1 MKQKKKNSVME
12 QVKAARKQNREEEIQ
27 THGKS
32 INYRKVMASK
42 KQYNRKHSFHM
53 KYTLLIGL
61 PLMLA
66 AMLSCKS
73 EAGEKNGPKEK
84 PPVPVDVIVAG
95 NSDFASDVEVNGT
108 VLSEEM
114 IELHP
119 EVGGRLTYLNIP
131 DGAMVAAGS
140 ILARVND
147 ADLQAQLQ
155 QQKVQLELAQKTEQ
169 RLGKLLKVNGVDQ
182 ATYDAAISQVNLYN
196 ANINVINAQI
206 DKTVI
211 RAPFAGRLGLRL
223 VSEGAYVTP
232 STTIG
237 TLQQTDKIKIDF
249 SVPESYGNLVK
260 PGKSVSVKTNT
271 SGDEISAVISA
282 VEPQINTA
290 TRNIKVRARISH
302 GTISPGAFV
311 KVLLNEKL
319 KGIVV
324 PTNAII
330 PDALSSQVV
339 LVKNGKAAFQNVE
352 TGIRTSDIVEIT
364 NGLVPGDTII
374 VSGVLY
380 VRPNGAVKIKKVKN
394 K

>member
-1 MKQKKKNSVME
+1 
-12 QVKAARKQNREEEIQ
+12 
-27 THGKS
+27 
-32 INYRKVMASK
+32 
-42 KQYNRKHSFHM
+42 M

-182 ATYDAAISQVNLYN
+182 ATYDAAISQVNLFN